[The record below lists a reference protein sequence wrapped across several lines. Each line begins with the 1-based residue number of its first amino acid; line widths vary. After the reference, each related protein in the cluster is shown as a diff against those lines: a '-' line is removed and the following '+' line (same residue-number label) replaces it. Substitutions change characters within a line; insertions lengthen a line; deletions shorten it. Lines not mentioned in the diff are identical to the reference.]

1 MMGLRVGLAVAA
13 ISLVTLAVP
22 VVGGPD
28 RAAAQTPPAAT
39 DTPSSSTA
47 PPPPSAPA
55 TAAPAA
61 PTAAPSPETATPGA
75 AAPAPSTS
83 TPPATPATPPAAPN
97 MESPAPAAPPPAA
110 PNPESVAPQT
120 PPSATPPGS
129 EPPPVIAAPKT
140 DEDAF
145 GAEVTLEPKTVVTFQ
160 GKGNWDSAFET
171 VQSAFRAIDEA
182 LARAGVKPSGPPMV
196 IYLDS
201 NDNGFTY
208 RAAVPVE
215 SAPNDD
221 ALGDFKVGQSPA
233 GAMLKF
239 THRGSYDTMDM
250 TYEAITNFLES
261 KNLDAK
267 DLFIEEYVTDPL
279 TTPENK
285 LVINVYVRTQ

>member
-1 MMGLRVGLAVAA
+1 MGLRVGLAVAA

-22 VVGGPD
+22 GIGGPD
-28 RAAAQTPPAAT
+28 RAAAQTPPTAT

-47 PPPPSAPA
+47 PPPIPA
-55 TAAPAA
+55 QA
-61 PTAAPSPETATPGA
+61 PTAPAQAPAVV
-75 AAPAPSTS
+75 PAPSTS
-83 TPPATPATPPAAPN
+83 TPPAAPVAPSAAPN
-97 MESPAPAAPPPAA
+97 TESPAAPPPAA
-110 PNPESVAPQT
+110 PNPESAAPQT

-129 EPPPVIAAPKT
+129 EPPPVIAAPKA

-145 GAEVTLEPKTVVTFQ
+145 GVQVTLEPKTVVSFQ

-182 LARAGVKPSGPPMV
+182 LARAGIKPNGPPMV

-201 NDNGFTY
+201 NDTGFAY
-208 RAAVPVE
+208 RAAVPVD
-215 SAPNDD
+215 SVPDGT
-221 ALGDFKVGQSPA
+221 ALGDFKVGQSPT

-261 KNLDAK
+261 KGLDAK